1 LDQLKARVTS
11 FKEVFERG
19 RDAPLPNLPSDS
31 AITLHARATSL
42 KEVLKR
48 FPHAPLRGRFT
59 RVNPI
64 SIPMTLPNVPSS
76 SAITLNGSKEED
88 QRQPLAWNMTFN
100 LKYIYSNINTQ
111 YFRSRFNKCLG
122 CLEEISCVLG
132 YCGKRKC
139 LLKRHMAQG
148 TQLPTCL
155 KCNSE
160 QELVNGYCRD
170 GICLKNYSF
179 DQRLLSKG
187 TYIYSTSTNSA
198 VVNTSVEAQNATSTL
213 ITEVVGDP
221 NGEVL

>member
-1 LDQLKARVTS
+1 MDQLKARVTS
-11 FKEVFERG
+11 LKEVFERG

-42 KEVLKR
+42 KEVFKR
-48 FPHAPLRGRFT
+48 FPHDPLRGGFT

-88 QRQPLAWNMTFN
+88 QRQPLAWKMTFD
-100 LKYIYSNINTQ
+100 LKYIYQNINTQ

-122 CLEEISCVLG
+122 CLEEISCRGG
-132 YCGKRKC
+132 YCFKRKC
-139 LLKRHMAQG
+139 VEKRHMAQG

-160 QELVNGYCRD
+160 QVLVNGYCRD
-170 GICLKNYSF
+170 NKCLKNYSF

-198 VVNTSVEAQNATSTL
+198 VVNTSVEAPNAESRM
-213 ITEVVGDP
+213 VM
-221 NGEVL
+221 EVLNNPNWEDI